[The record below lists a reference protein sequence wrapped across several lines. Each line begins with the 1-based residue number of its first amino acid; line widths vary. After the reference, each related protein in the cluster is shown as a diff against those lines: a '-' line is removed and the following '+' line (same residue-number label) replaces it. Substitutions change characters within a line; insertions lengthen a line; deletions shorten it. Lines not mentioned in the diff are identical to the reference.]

1 MNRRN
6 STYDLSPGNP
16 GDVMND
22 NFTIKTSLQKLLYKE
37 LQGGLLCYNRKNQ
50 MLLRSSTGTPK
61 YYAYNIN
68 R

>member
-1 MNRRN
+1 
-6 STYDLSPGNP
+6 
-16 GDVMND
+16 MND